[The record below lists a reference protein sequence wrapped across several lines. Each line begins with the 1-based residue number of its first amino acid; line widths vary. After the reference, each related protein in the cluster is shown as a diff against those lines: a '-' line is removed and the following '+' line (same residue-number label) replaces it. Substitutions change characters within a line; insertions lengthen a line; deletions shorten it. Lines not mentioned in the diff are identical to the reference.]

1 MKRTQTA
8 DSTEGPVTPSRAQ
21 PGQFEERKTNKVA
34 TVLNRQVER
43 AVNQLVRRR
52 DAILKWTRLGGR
64 KAAYD
69 DHAFEFTGGP
79 ADALRRKH
87 YDKSLRML
95 WKAEDY
101 APWLSFKDCTK
112 VERQLHTMALDAMT
126 DEERAEHERLSL
138 PEYKALLDQHYTQR
152 EKEAI
157 VGVLAA
163 IGHGEAYA
171 WLVSAELLAMVESTG
186 GRTALTMQVLE
197 EAKHFVVLREL
208 LQAFDVPIRRQSAW
222 EYLLLENVYKAKGLE
237 KFFGM
242 NILVEGIALSLFG
255 LLSTSPG
262 LEVLRRFH
270 LDESRHTA
278 LPTNYL
284 REFPLS
290 RWEKL
295 NPRARLRRFKLVL
308 PALALIPHLEEDL
321 AVLGVDAFEFGGS
334 VLRKLVMLSERNG
347 FLLPIPSSV
356 LLPMLNTLFNRYC
369 QLTRPQHVYRDFMT
383 SETTRGA
390 SERKV
395 EAEVF
400 GDTPSGSR

>member
-1 MKRTQTA
+1 VNTSQPRQRQFDKRKA
-8 DSTEGPVTPSRAQ
+8 
-21 PGQFEERKTNKVA
+21 NKVA
-34 TVLNRQVER
+34 ALLNRQLER
-43 AVNQLVRRR
+43 VVNQVVRRR
-52 DAILKWTRLGGR
+52 DTVLEWTRLGGR

-69 DHAFEFTGGP
+69 DQAFEFKGGP

-101 APWLSFKDCTK
+101 ASWSSFKDCTK
-112 VERQLHTMALDAMT
+112 VERRLHTMAISAMT
-126 DEERAEHERLSL
+126 DAERAERERLSL
-138 PEYKALLDQHYTQR
+138 PEYTALLDRHYTYR
-152 EKEAI
+152 EKQAI
-157 VGVLAA
+157 VSILAA

-171 WLVSAELLAMVESTG
+171 WLVSADLLGMVKSTG
-186 GRTALTMQVLE
+186 GRAALTMQVME

-208 LQAFDVPIRRQSAW
+208 LLAFDVPIRRQSAW
-222 EYLLLENVYKAKGLE
+222 EYLLLENVHKSDGLE

-262 LEVLRRFH
+262 LEILRRFH

-278 LPTNYL
+278 LPSNYL
-284 REFPLS
+284 REFPLRPWDRLS
-290 RWEKL
+290 PAARW
-295 NPRARLRRFKLVL
+295 RRLKMVL

-334 VLRKLVMLSERNG
+334 VLRKIVTLSERNG
-347 FLLPIPSSV
+347 FLLPVPSSV
-356 LLPMLNTLFNRYC
+356 LLPTLNALFNGYC
-369 QLTRPQHVYRDFMT
+369 KVTRPGHVFRDFMS

-390 SERKV
+390 AERRV
-395 EAEVF
+395 EASVF
-400 GDTPSGSR
+400 GDPDGVDGSAAADQAAPL